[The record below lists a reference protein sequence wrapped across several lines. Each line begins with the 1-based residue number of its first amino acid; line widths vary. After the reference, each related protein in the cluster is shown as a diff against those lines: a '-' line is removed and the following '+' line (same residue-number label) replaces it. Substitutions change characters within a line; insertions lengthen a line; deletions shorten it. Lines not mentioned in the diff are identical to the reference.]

1 MSVLKGDGS
10 ILSEETKRTIRTLRM
25 NDRQRLAMLDR
36 CYRTRAKLGS
46 LSHQAR
52 CKVLHDIIDSQ
63 ATTEIRQIATELESI
78 EDVGHLTAMEILMAV
93 GMLLVEEELTNE

>member
-1 MSVLKGDGS
+1 MD
-10 ILSEETKRTIRTLRM
+10 
-25 NDRQRLAMLDR
+25 DRERLATLDR

-63 ATTEIRQIATELESI
+63 ANTEIRQIAVQLEDI
-78 EDVGHLTAMEILMAV
+78 KDVGHLTAMEILMAV
-93 GMLLVEEELTNE
+93 GMLLVEAEMIDNE